1 MPSPAA
7 RLALA
12 HEFQPQDTPPQ
23 TTLLM
28 RIAFVI
34 AALVVYRIGTHIPLP
49 GIDSN
54 SLAQVLPADSVFSL
68 LSSAMRRLSIFS
80 LGVWPYVSAS
90 LVMLC
95 LLWLIPPFAAMTKTR
110 RGRLRFN
117 EIIRALT
124 VLIAGYQ
131 GYGIAR
137 SIGQISLGNGPL
149 VSEPGL
155 IFQLQVVATCAGA
168 ALFLVWLAERI
179 TARGLGDGVLLLMF
193 TDIVADLPELLTSV
207 LELVQRGTMPS
218 GQAYFLG
225 ALTLAAIVCVVFIEL
240 ARRRVPLVRPG
251 SASGQAQTYLP
262 LHLNPSGLSPLF
274 IAPAFPA
281 MATAIAYQF
290 APIWFEAEGKFI
302 FGLGS
307 PGDFAITV
315 ALILL
320 FGMAFRTICGG
331 DPAEIAARIGR
342 SGAHIPGMLPGAST
356 EMYIA
361 QVQTRIAGLGALYLT
376 AVGLLPSLL
385 QTDVNLPFTIG
396 SWPLLVVV
404 IVPLAVLEGVRGA
417 PRGGALL

>member
-12 HEFQPQDTPPQ
+12 RVFQPQDTPPQ
-23 TTLLM
+23 ITLLR

-34 AALVVYRIGTHIPLP
+34 GALVIYRIGTHLPLS
-49 GIDSN
+49 GIDAN
-54 SLAQVLPADSVFSL
+54 SLAQTLPADGVFSL
-68 LSSAMRRLSIFS
+68 LSSAMRRMSIFS

-117 EIIRALT
+117 EIIRGLT
-124 VLIAGYQ
+124 VLIAGAQ
-131 GYGIAR
+131 GYGIAL
-137 SIGQISLGNGPL
+137 SIEQVSLGNAPL
-149 VSEPGL
+149 VPEPGL
-155 IFQLQVVATCAGA
+155 SFQLQVVATCVGA

-179 TARGLGDGVLLLMF
+179 TARGLGDGVLLLLF
-193 TDIVADLPELLTSV
+193 TDIVADIPVSLASI
-207 LELVQRGTMPS
+207 LELVQRGVMPS
-218 GQAYFLG
+218 GQAYLLG
-225 ALTLAAIVCVVFIEL
+225 ALTLAAITGVVFIEL
-240 ARRRVPLVRPG
+240 ARRRVPLVRPD
-251 SASGQAQTYLP
+251 SASGGAQTYLS

-281 MATAIAYQF
+281 MATMIAYQY
-290 APIWFEAEGKFI
+290 APIWFEAEGRLI

-307 PGDFAITV
+307 PGDFAITA

-342 SGAHIPGMLPGAST
+342 SGAHIPDMLPGAST
-356 EMYIA
+356 VTHIA
-361 QVQTRIAGLGALYLT
+361 QVQTTHCRAGSSLSHRRRTSAKPPPDLCRPALCIRQLAT
-376 AVGLLPSLL
+376 PRNGHRP
-385 QTDVNLPFTIG
+385 PGG
-396 SWPLLVVV
+396 SGWR
-404 IVPLAVLEGVRGA
+404 ARA
-417 PRGGALL
+417 PQGGALL